1 MKKKRSVLL
10 FSVVKA
16 VITVS
21 LLVVICTKIDFSAPA
36 RHLDA
41 GGIVYFVVGTLLL
54 AFSVFFVAARWWLLL
69 RRLDVAAISP
79 RYAAAATYI
88 SIFVGQVLPGTV
100 GADAVRGWLCYNRGV
115 ELRPTVMS
123 LVTDRVL
130 ATLGVVVVAGL
141 AWWWHF
147 ETFVSGLGR
156 QIALLGALVVAAVA
170 AALWLLPALTNGLAR
185 HWGRLRPV
193 HELVTIFRF
202 TALSPAGVA
211 GLALSCVTMVMTVN
225 AAILYARGFGI
236 VLLPV
241 AAYVAV
247 PVAILSSALPISI
260 AGWGV
265 REASLS
271 YCLILFGMAP
281 QDAALIG
288 LSLGIGIVL
297 ASLPGGIVML
307 FFGVKGRPVLRRANS
322 RPVVE

>member
-1 MKKKRSVLL
+1 MKKTRSVLL

-16 VITVS
+16 AITVS
-21 LLVVICTKIDFSAPA
+21 LIVVICTKIDFSGLAQ
-36 RHLDA
+36 RLDA
-41 GGIVYFVVGTLLL
+41 GGTVYFVLGTLLL
-54 AFSVFFVAARWWLLL
+54 ALTVFFVAARWWLLL
-69 RRLDVAAISP
+69 RRLDVETISP
-79 RYAAAATYI
+79 GYAVAATYI
-88 SIFVGQVLPGTV
+88 SVFVGQVLPGAV
-100 GADAVRGWLCYNRGV
+100 GADVVRGWLCYNRGV
-115 ELRPTVMS
+115 ALRPTVMS
-123 LVTDRVL
+123 LVTDRML
-130 ATLGVVVVAGL
+130 AILGVAVVAGL
-141 AWWWHF
+141 AWLWHF
-147 ETFVSGLGR
+147 ETFDYRLGR
-156 QIALLGALVVAAVA
+156 QIAVLGALVVAVVA
-170 AALWLLPALTNGLAR
+170 AALWLLPAMTNSLAR
-185 HWGRLRPV
+185 RWGRLRPV

-202 TALSPAGVA
+202 TALSRAGIA
-211 GLALSCVTMVMTVN
+211 GLALSCVTMAMTVN

-281 QDAALIG
+281 EDAALIG

-307 FFGVKGRPVLRRANS
+307 LFGVKVRPALRRGAS
-322 RPVVE
+322 